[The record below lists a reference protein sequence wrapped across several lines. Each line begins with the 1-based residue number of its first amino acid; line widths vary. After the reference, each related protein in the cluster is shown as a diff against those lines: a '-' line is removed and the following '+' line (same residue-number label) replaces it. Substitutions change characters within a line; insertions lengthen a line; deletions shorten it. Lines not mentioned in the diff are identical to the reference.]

1 MSEKITA
8 HDIYWGLGQL
18 VAFTSGVAISI
29 KHGASLGVAIGFLLC
44 LLVDIRHS
52 IDVAASQKETPHD

>member
-8 HDIYWGLGQL
+8 HGIYWGLGQL

-29 KHGASLGVAIGFLLC
+29 KHGGSLGLAIGFLLC

-52 IDVAASQKETPHD
+52 IDVAASQKEQTK

>member
-1 MSEKITA
+1 MNEKITA
-8 HDIYWGLGQL
+8 HGIYWGLGQL
-18 VAFTSGVAISI
+18 VAFTSGVAIGI
-29 KHGASLGVAIGFLLC
+29 KHGGSIGIAVGYLLC